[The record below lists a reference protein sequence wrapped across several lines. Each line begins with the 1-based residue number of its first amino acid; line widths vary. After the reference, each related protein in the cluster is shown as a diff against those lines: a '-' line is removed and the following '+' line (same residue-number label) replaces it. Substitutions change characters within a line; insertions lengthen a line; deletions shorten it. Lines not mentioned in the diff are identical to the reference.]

1 MKREDSKDTTEKS
14 QKSDLASEAEII
26 DFSANLV
33 SCLEEKKKLFNK
45 ENKSSIKVDQL
56 KEVYRRGTDSERND
70 LNLHG
75 LARVNMFLRQGAFNS
90 ETSKEELPQLTD
102 SLVFEES
109 EASSVLEFDIS
120 EDWKPSEEDY
130 ELAKADQEK
139 FNLNLN
145 FSSFDEL
152 YIEAYKPI
160 DFDWE

>member
-45 ENKSSIKVDQL
+45 ENKSSIKIDQL

-109 EASSVLEFDIS
+109 EAWSVVEFDR
-120 EDWKPSEEDY
+120 
-130 ELAKADQEK
+130 
-139 FNLNLN
+139 
-145 FSSFDEL
+145 
-152 YIEAYKPI
+152 
-160 DFDWE
+160 